1 MECHKLNLEPFS
13 LDTTF
18 SWKTKGD
25 WRNSCK
31 HICRHKESTLTDYNS
46 FQDLSGKFFHS
57 KAIDFFNFLSPYKCR
72 KSLAINTTLMSFN
85 WIIWT
90 RPGGKFTQP
99 RTRRKAFNRCIKTP
113 NFCTEKVHFK
123 WTFFFSDRRKN
134 KSDSRANL
142 FFLTWN
148 VLLNFR
154 LEFEGNIL
162 FETTWNRFWIPCE
175 LFSALELF
183 SEGASPC
190 ACNHSSTSSSKKNV
204 LKAFSMSRYIINNPV
219 NCRNMY

>member
-1 MECHKLNLEPFS
+1 MN
-13 LDTTF
+13 
-18 SWKTKGD
+18 
-25 WRNSCK
+25 
-31 HICRHKESTLTDYNS
+31 I
-46 FQDLSGKFFHS
+46 
-57 KAIDFFNFLSPYKCR
+57 FL
-72 KSLAINTTLMSFN
+72 
-85 WIIWT
+85 
-90 RPGGKFTQP
+90 
-99 RTRRKAFNRCIKTP
+99 
-113 NFCTEKVHFK
+113 K
-123 WTFFFSDRRKN
+123 WQAKN

-142 FFLTWN
+142 LFLTWN

-204 LKAFSMSRYIINNPV
+204 LKAFSVSRYIINNPV
-219 NCRNMY
+219 KLPKYVLKERPDPCAYMPKWSRYALDRLLYFWVFKCHIFATRFLNFWVLISGCLLHYLQPRVFGMQMWHLPSLPQIHSSVFTFLLHICRVKNCNHHPSSSSS